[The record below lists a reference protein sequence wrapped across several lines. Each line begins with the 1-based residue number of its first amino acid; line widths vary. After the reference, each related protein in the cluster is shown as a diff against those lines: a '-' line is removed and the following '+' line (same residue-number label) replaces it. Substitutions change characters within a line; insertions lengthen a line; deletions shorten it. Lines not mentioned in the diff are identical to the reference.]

1 MTTFEVDDMTC
12 GHCTSKITNAVHAL
26 DPSAKVRIDL
36 PSHRV
41 EIASVGADATALSRA
56 IVGAGYTPVSTK
68 GDAVISPPTKKAAG
82 CCCS

>member
-1 MTTFEVDDMTC
+1 MTAFEIDDMTC

-26 DPSAKVRIDL
+26 DPGARVRIDR

-41 EIASVGADATALSRA
+41 EVESAGADDAALSRA
-56 IVGAGYTPVSTK
+56 IVRAGYTPVSTK
-68 GDAVISPPTKKAAG
+68 GNAVIPSPTKKAAG